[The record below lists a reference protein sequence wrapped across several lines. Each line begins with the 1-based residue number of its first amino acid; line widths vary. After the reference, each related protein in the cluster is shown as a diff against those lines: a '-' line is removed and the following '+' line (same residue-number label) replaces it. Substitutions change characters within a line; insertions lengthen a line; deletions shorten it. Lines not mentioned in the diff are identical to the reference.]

1 MSEQPG
7 FGPGGSVDA
16 VLQSEP
22 VRAALSELDDMGA
35 LTRLHDR
42 DTSLFG
48 DGEVR
53 DVVANR
59 LGWLDVAEAGD
70 RVGRLRAFV
79 DRVRADG
86 FDRVVLAGMGG
97 SSLAPE
103 VFSRVCGTGPDG
115 LPLVVL
121 DSTHPVA
128 VREALGGD
136 LTRTLV
142 LVSSKSGSTEETRDF
157 ALYAAPLL
165 PSPAALVA
173 ITDPDSDLDRQATAE
188 GWRDVFRNPADIGG
202 RYSALSWFGMVPAA
216 LLGVDPAVVWARA
229 EEVLD
234 QSGPGADLAAEA
246 GRQDGTE
253 PAAVLGAFIGGHART
268 GRDKLTLL
276 MAPGLEAFGDWAE
289 QLVAESLGKRGTGVV
304 PVVGEPAGDP
314 GWDPAVYG
322 EDRAFV
328 ELRLGGVRG
337 PGAAALEAA
346 GQPVYTLDFTDRSD
360 IGGQF
365 LLWET
370 AVALAGVLLGVN
382 PFDEPNVSESKA
394 NTGEVLAGV
403 RGGKDLPSP
412 EDGDLAALLASV
424 QPGDYV
430 SLQAYLA
437 PGPAVHD
444 ALAHLQGL
452 IRDRLHVA
460 VTAGVGPRF
469 LHSTGQ
475 LHKGGPGTIVAVQV
489 VDADLWTPDPAPEAE
504 PVPIPGLAYD
514 FGTLVRAQAVGDLA
528 SLRDHDR
535 RVVQVGVPGAAGL
548 EDLVDRIRTALPDAP
563 P

>member
-1 MSEQPG
+1 MSELSGVDPEGG
-7 FGPGGSVDA
+7 FDA
-16 VLQSEP
+16 VLQSET
-22 VRAALSELDDMGA
+22 VRAAMSELDDLAA

-42 DTSLFG
+42 DASLFG
-48 DGEVR
+48 DGPVR
-53 DVVANR
+53 DVVADR
-59 LGWLDVAEAGD
+59 LGWLDVAVAGD
-70 RVGRLRAFV
+70 RAERLRAFA
-79 DRVRADG
+79 DGVRADG

-103 VFSRVCGTGPDG
+103 VFSRVCGTGANG
-115 LPLVVL
+115 LPLTVL
-121 DSTHPVA
+121 DSTHPTA
-128 VREALGGD
+128 VRDAFAGD
-136 LTRTLV
+136 LSRTLV

-157 ALYAAPLL
+157 ALHAAPLL

-173 ITDPDSDLDRQATAE
+173 ITDPDSDLDRQATTE
-188 GWRDVFRNPADIGG
+188 GWREVFRNPADIGG

-216 LLGVDPAVVWARA
+216 LLGVDPALVWARA

-234 QSGPGADLAAEA
+234 QSGPGADLATDP
-246 GRQDGTE
+246 GRRPGTE
-253 PAAVLGAFIGGHART
+253 PAAVLGAYIGGHARA

-276 MAPGLEAFGDWAE
+276 LAPGLEAFGDWAE
-289 QLVAESLGKRGTGVV
+289 QLVAESLGKDGIGVV
-304 PVVGEPAGDP
+304 PVVGEPVGGP

-322 EDRAFV
+322 DDRAFV
-328 ELRLGGVRG
+328 ELRLAGVRG
-337 PGAAALEAA
+337 SGAAALEVA
-346 GQPVYTLDFTDRSD
+346 GQPVYTLDLTDTSD

-394 NTGEVLAGV
+394 NTGEVLTGV
-403 RGGKDLPSP
+403 RGGHDLPPP
-412 EDGDLAALLASV
+412 EDGDLTALFASV
-424 QPGDYV
+424 RPGDYV

-444 ALAHLQGL
+444 ALADLQGL

-475 LHKGGPGTIVAVQV
+475 LHKGGPGTIVALQV
-489 VDADLWTPDPAPEAE
+489 VDAELWDPDVE
-504 PVPIPGLAYD
+504 PVAIPGMAYD
-514 FGTLVRAQAVGDLA
+514 FGILIRAQAVGDLA

-535 RVVQVGVPGAAGL
+535 RVAQVGVPGAAGL
-548 EDLVDRIRTALPDAP
+548 EDLVERVRAALPS
-563 P
+563 